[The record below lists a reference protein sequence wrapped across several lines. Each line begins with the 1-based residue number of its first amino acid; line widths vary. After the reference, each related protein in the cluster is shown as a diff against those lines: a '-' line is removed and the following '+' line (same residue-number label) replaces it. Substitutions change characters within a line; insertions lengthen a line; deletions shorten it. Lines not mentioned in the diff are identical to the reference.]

1 MENKIVAKNVN
12 LHYGSKHALKNVSL
26 DIKENAITAF
36 IGPSGCGKSTFL
48 KTLNRMNDYVE
59 NCKIEGTILLDG
71 EDVYDEKVG
80 NEENFQRQRQRWMSA
95 QLNSLLSM
103 MENLPKSIIELN
115 INYIDKTI
123 QQMLIP
129 RSMLLIGTF
138 IWSLIMS
145 VIALTWALKW
155 WLLFILTSLSLWIAI
170 PRKMRNGTLAKLI
183 THLPRLTWKMLS
195 NIRHIDR
202 KNREFIHTTHE

>member
-1 MENKIVAKNVN
+1 
-12 LHYGSKHALKNVSL
+12 
-26 DIKENAITAF
+26 
-36 IGPSGCGKSTFL
+36 
-48 KTLNRMNDYVE
+48 
-59 NCKIEGTILLDG
+59 
-71 EDVYDEKVG
+71 
-80 NEENFQRQRQRWMSA
+80 
-95 QLNSLLSM
+95 M